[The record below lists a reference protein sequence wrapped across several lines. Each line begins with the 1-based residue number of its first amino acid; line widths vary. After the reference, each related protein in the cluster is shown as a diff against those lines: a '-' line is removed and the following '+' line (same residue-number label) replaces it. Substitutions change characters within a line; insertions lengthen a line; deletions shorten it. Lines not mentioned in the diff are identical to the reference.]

1 MPQQSGTPTT
11 PEWAV
16 GNTAPNLRNCLVDGD
31 GIPIDLTGATVVINI
46 AFASWSFYYAPQRR
60 LVTDGVCVVDPDQ
73 TETGNRGFVDWTPL
87 TTDLSLAGTYR
98 YTYDI
103 TYQSGGVQTISPNAE
118 NSLTV
123 RPPVGGM
130 QYA

>member
-16 GNTAPNLRNCLVDGD
+16 GNTAPNLRTCLVDGVGD
-31 GIPIDLTGATVVINI
+31 PIDLTGATVVINI
-46 AFASWSFYYAPQRR
+46 AYASWSFYYAPQLR
-60 LVTDGVCVVDPDQ
+60 LVTGGVCVVDPDQ

-87 TTDLSLAGTYR
+87 PTDLSLAGTFR

-103 TYQSGGVQTISPNAE
+103 TYPGGKVQTIAPNAE
-118 NSLTV
+118 NSMTV